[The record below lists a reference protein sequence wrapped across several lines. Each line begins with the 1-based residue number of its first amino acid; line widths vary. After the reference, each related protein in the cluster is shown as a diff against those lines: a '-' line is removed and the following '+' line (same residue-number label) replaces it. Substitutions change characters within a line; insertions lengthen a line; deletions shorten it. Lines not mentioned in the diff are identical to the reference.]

1 MYVTFLKDAF
11 ERLARLGLK
20 GKEDREMVR
29 VLMECCG
36 RLQTALTTYVHTY
49 IHKYI
54 HTTGS
59 RE

>member
-36 RLQTALTTYVHTY
+36 RLLTALTTYIHIHTY
-49 IHKYI
+49 IHTYY
-54 HTTGS
+54 
-59 RE
+59 RY